1 MPLASLAP
9 AAADVPRAA
18 AIAELA
24 PASPDALPAALP
36 ADATPAAPAADAA
49 VVMPSATGGGGPTL
63 VAGLNPAQ
71 YADLFDRMR
80 AGFRLEDQSEHKA
93 VDQQLRWYA
102 ANPDYLQR
110 AFGRADLY
118 LYHIVTELERRH
130 MPLELALLP
139 VVESAFEPYAYSRA
153 RASGLW
159 QFIPGT
165 GSQIR
170 PEAGLVVRRAA
181 RHRGVDARRA
191 RLPAVAAR

>member
-1 MPLASLAP
+1 
-9 AAADVPRAA
+9 
-18 AIAELA
+18 
-24 PASPDALPAALP
+24 
-36 ADATPAAPAADAA
+36 
-49 VVMPSATGGGGPTL
+49 
-63 VAGLNPAQ
+63 
-71 YADLFDRMR
+71 MR
-80 AGFRLEDQSEHKA
+80 AGFRLEDAPEHRA
-93 VDQQLRWYA
+93 VDQQLHWYA
-102 ANPDYLQR
+102 SNPEYLQR

-118 LYHIVTELERRH
+118 LYHIVTELERRG

-170 PEAGLVVRRAA
+170 PEAGLVVRRPA
-181 RHRGVDARRA
+181 RHHGVDARRA